1 MMGVI
6 AIPTVLAYVVLDKVD
21 LSGMVITD
29 AQVKLIIAGV
39 IVAVILIVVLS
50 YLISVKIFQK
60 KEF

>member
-1 MMGVI
+1 
-6 AIPTVLAYVVLDKVD
+6 
-21 LSGMVITD
+21 VITD

-39 IVAVILIVVLS
+39 IVAVILIVLLS